1 MLVLLSR
8 TDVIV
13 DRQKEQHDMSRQT
26 CIVSLLVLI
35 LLAGCKTS
43 PTLMPVASNTARPP
57 TATDTII
64 FPTETNAPI
73 TATPTLSTPLTPQPI
88 TGIVRIATNVRTLPN
103 KNLGERIGGLF
114 PNETVQVIGRNEDAS
129 WLWITYTQAPE
140 GTAWVTARAIDLK
153 GEMGHLAIV
162 IGADTGLTPQVLPP
176 FLYTITGTPLPLNL
190 PPAGALTARVNYIT
204 NVRVGPGTGFV
215 SIGTLL
221 PGSVVTLTGR
231 LKNNSWLQIDYP
243 SGPGHRAWISAN
255 VLTLDGNPSI
265 LPIYNLLGTPVADE
279 NNGTPAPII
288 PLPGTLPSGPS
299 GKTVILLNV
308 RLAPDQNS
316 QAIGVLKPQTQV
328 VILGRTQKG
337 DWYLI
342 QFASAPN
349 GRAWVAAEF
358 IEILSGDIDS
368 LPLYDEQGNPL
379 GGL

>member
-1 MLVLLSR
+1 ML
-8 TDVIV
+8 
-13 DRQKEQHDMSRQT
+13 RQT
-26 CIVSLLVLI
+26 CILFLLTLI

-43 PTLMPVASNTARPP
+43 PSPTPTASPTPPPP
-57 TATDTII
+57 TLTDTVIP
-64 FPTETNAPI
+64 FTETQVIVTPSP
-73 TATPTLSTPLTPQPI
+73 TASGPLTPQPI
-88 TGIVRIATNVRTLPN
+88 TGIVRLATNVRTLPN

-129 WLWITYTQAPE
+129 WLWIVYTPAPS
-140 GTAWVTARAIDLK
+140 GTAWVTAKSIELK
-153 GEMGHLAIV
+153 GEMGYLAIV
-162 IGADTGLTPQVLPP
+162 VGADSGLTPQVLPP
-176 FLYTITGTPLPLNL
+176 LLYEITGTPLPLNL
-190 PPAGALTARVNYIT
+190 PPAGALTATVNYVT
-204 NVRVGPGTGFV
+204 NVRVGPGTGFI
-215 SIGTLL
+215 SIGILP

-243 SGPGHRAWISAN
+243 SGPDHRGWVSAN
-255 VLTLDGNPSI
+255 VLTLEGNPGS

-279 NNGTPAPII
+279 NSGTPAPVI
-288 PLPGTLPSGPS
+288 PLPGTLPSGPT

-358 IEILSGDIDS
+358 VEILNGDIDS
-368 LPLYDEQGNPL
+368 LPIYDEQGNPV